1 VGTGFDNKEKQW
13 KTSSTRGARVILELE
28 ELKNPKCLPIGWGI
42 ELPSRFF
49 DLDLG
54 KFNPPEGVIFDLK
67 KKKKKKKRKV
77 PPPAHG
83 KARAPQGG
91 RSLGGGRWRDAT
103 EKPAPDF
110 AKNA

>member
-54 KFNPPEGVIFDLK
+54 KVNPPEGVIFDLK
-67 KKKKKKKRKV
+67 KKKKKKKKKER
-77 PPPAHG
+77 PATG
-83 KARAPQGG
+83 TRQGAGPAGGPQPWRGPVAG
-91 RSLGGGRWRDAT
+91 RHREASA
-103 EKPAPDF
+103 
-110 AKNA
+110 